1 MEEVDNVVVASAAFV
16 VIAGLLKKR
25 KKKRWW
31 TTSLYRNR
39 LIPRGQL
46 FLNSMVEEKNGHFRN
61 FVRMSSVDFNLLL
74 ESIRDDISRNDT
86 RFRKAVTAEERL
98 AITLRYL
105 ATGDSYT
112 SLQYLFNVSK
122 QLISKIIPEVCRSLV
137 KNLSQHV
144 KVPSTAEEWTE
155 ISKQFDEIWNFPQCI
170 EALDGKHIL
179 LQSPIHSG
187 STYYNYKSSFSIVLM
202 ALVDAD
208 YNFLYV
214 NIGCQGG
221 VSDGGVFKNCQLY
234 KDLEKNKLHFPE
246 SSSLPGRNEKVP
258 FVFVADEA
266 FALSQNIMKPYSG
279 LHVKGSKERIFN
291 YRLSRARRVV
301 ENAFGII
308 SSVFRVLRKPMLL
321 EPEKAELI
329 TMTIICLHNF
339 LRKSHSS
346 KNLYAPEGT
355 YDKEVNE
362 QVIPG
367 SWRSDCDNITSL
379 IPLRNIPRKS
389 SLSTNNIRT
398 EFAEYFSSNGSVVW
412 QNEYA

>member
-1 MEEVDNVVVASAAFV
+1 
-16 VIAGLLKKR
+16 
-25 KKKRWW
+25 
-31 TTSLYRNR
+31 
-39 LIPRGQL
+39 
-46 FLNSMVEEKNGHFRN
+46 
-61 FVRMSSVDFNLLL
+61 
-74 ESIRDDISRNDT
+74 
-86 RFRKAVTAEERL
+86 
-98 AITLRYL
+98 
-105 ATGDSYT
+105 
-112 SLQYLFNVSK
+112 
-122 QLISKIIPEVCRSLV
+122 
-137 KNLSQHV
+137 
-144 KVPSTAEEWTE
+144 VPSTAEEWTD
-155 ISKQFDEIWNFPQCI
+155 ISKQFEEIWNFPQCI
-170 EALDGKHIL
+170 GVLDGKHIL

-187 STYYNYKSSFSIVLM
+187 STYYNYKSSFSIVLI

-246 SSSLPGRNEKVP
+246 FSSLPGRNEKVP